1 MQCANPDCRTPAV
14 DLSTGVLRLLE
25 LEVPPEER
33 VVRSDGGFP
42 ICVVPT
48 RYFWL
53 CPKCSSFLRIKRW
66 TRVGLTFEHK
76 TTGRE
81 MDIHESLV
89 IPLEPRRPHNLRP
102 AIRKTA

>member
-1 MQCANPDCRTPAV
+1 MNCANPDCQTPSV

-42 ICVVPT
+42 VCSVPT

-53 CPKCSSFLRIKRW
+53 CPACSSYLKVRRW
-66 TRVGLTFEHK
+66 TLDGVILERRTMATMSDRK
-76 TTGRE
+76 
-81 MDIHESLV
+81 DESL
-89 IPLEPRRPHNLRP
+89 PFTHPRSATKLP
-102 AIRKTA
+102 AARKTA